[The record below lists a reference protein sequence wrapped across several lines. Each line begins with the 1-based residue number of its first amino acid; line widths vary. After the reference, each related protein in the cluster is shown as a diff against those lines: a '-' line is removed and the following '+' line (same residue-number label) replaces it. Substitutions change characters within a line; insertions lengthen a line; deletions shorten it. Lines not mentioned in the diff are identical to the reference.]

1 MNTFVNNL
9 NTEFASLTGNEQ
21 KLEAIEYSSQFY
33 SHMLE
38 ASKTCVAKIS
48 YIDAKI
54 FPPNKLTLANNLLS
68 NS

>member
-1 MNTFVNNL
+1 MQSKSRKMNTFVNNL

-38 ASKTCVAKIS
+38 ASQTYIAKIS
-48 YIDAKI
+48 YI
-54 FPPNKLTLANNLLS
+54 
-68 NS
+68 

>member
-1 MNTFVNNL
+1 MQSKSRKMNTFVNNL

-38 ASKTCVAKIS
+38 ASQTYIAKIS
-48 YIDAKI
+48 YIQANI
-54 FPPNKLTLANNLLS
+54 LPPNR
-68 NS
+68 